1 MQTINKLH
9 IFYPKFLPRFWLWD
23 AANIIYCGQ
32 KFETVKGIENIRI
45 HNFGKRFIAVIKIIL
60 HIRDIIIEGKLKVVF
75 IWINVFVFIK
85 IFFSFLIEEIQD
97 KRFAQH
103 WHIDNQTEVK
113 QEWLKR
119 SKIFL
124 FWVLKISN
132 IKAFEG

>member
-1 MQTINKLH
+1 M
-9 IFYPKFLPRFWLWD
+9 
-23 AANIIYCGQ
+23 
-32 KFETVKGIENIRI
+32 KGIENIRI
-45 HNFGKRFIAVIKIIL
+45 HNFGKQFIAVIKIIL

-124 FWVLKISN
+124 VWVLKISN